1 MVIGRLL
8 RPRFIS
14 VLLDITY
21 SKSNIYLMS
30 VLDTMLGVDRL
41 SRIFTTTFRCGY
53 YPQFTDK
60 VIEAHTDELT

>member
-30 VLDTMLGVDRL
+30 VLDTMLGVDIDYL
-41 SRIFTTTFRCGY
+41 ESSQQPFSVDIIFN
-53 YPQFTDK
+53 
-60 VIEAHTDELT
+60 